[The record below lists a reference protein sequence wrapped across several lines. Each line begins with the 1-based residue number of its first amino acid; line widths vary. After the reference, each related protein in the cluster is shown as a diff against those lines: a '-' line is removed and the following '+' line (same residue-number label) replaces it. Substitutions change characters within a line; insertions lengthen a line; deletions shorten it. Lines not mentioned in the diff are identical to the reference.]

1 MRMEEGRRGW
11 RRGYQAWVKNGL
23 SPVKAKARKPW
34 EETCERLDEERERVR
49 RAAVGTEG
57 SVILVKRGAQGVI
70 IEGEDGRLARKVAR
84 ALRQD
89 GEHVQEGGGRA
100 EAASARAADAAS
112 GAAAV
117 GLRWRRAKMGQ
128 RALVWMRADFVAAR
142 GGEIQEAESREESD
156 ADGGQDGAGMDGD
169 GAAPGEDGRGR
180 ANGTERGGT
189 GVPLVVGLWND
200 EVDEEAQLEAAWL
213 EEIEGGG
220 RMATGLT
227 EYEEEL
233 EREVVCG

>member
-1 MRMEEGRRGW
+1 
-11 RRGYQAWVKNGL
+11 
-23 SPVKAKARKPW
+23 
-34 EETCERLDEERERVR
+34 
-49 RAAVGTEG
+49 
-57 SVILVKRGAQGVI
+57 
-70 IEGEDGRLARKVAR
+70 
-84 ALRQD
+84 
-89 GEHVQEGGGRA
+89 
-100 EAASARAADAAS
+100 
-112 GAAAV
+112 
-117 GLRWRRAKMGQ
+117 MGP
-128 RALVWMRADFVAAR
+128 RALVWMRADFAAAR

-233 EREVVCG
+233 EREWFADEHEEGGNAFGDG